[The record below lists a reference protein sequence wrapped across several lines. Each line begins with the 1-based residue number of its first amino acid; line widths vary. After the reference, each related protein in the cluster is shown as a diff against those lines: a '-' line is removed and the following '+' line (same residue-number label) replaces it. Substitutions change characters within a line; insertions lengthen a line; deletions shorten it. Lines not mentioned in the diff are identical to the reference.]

1 MPPPI
6 VRFAPSPT
14 GLLHVGNA
22 RTALLNALYARRE
35 GGTFILRLDD
45 TDRARSEERFVAAIG
60 EDLAWL
66 GIPPDRLARQ
76 SARTALYDAAFERL
90 RAEGRVYACYE
101 TEEELEFR
109 RRRQLAAHQPP
120 VYDRAALKLTE
131 AERAKLEADSK
142 KPYFRFKLER
152 KQVAWDDLVRGRVE
166 IDTASLSDPVARRAD
181 GTWLYSFTSVI
192 DDIEMGVTHIIRGED
207 HLTNSAAQIE
217 MFASLGAKPPR
228 FAHHNLL
235 TLPGGEGMSKRLGHL
250 SLQAL
255 RTSGLEPL
263 AVASAAVLVGTAEAV
278 EPVQSLDALAAKIDF
293 ARVSHGAARFDPA
306 DLEALTARTL
316 HAMPYENAAPRLEKL
331 GVGGGPAFWETVR
344 GNLSRLYD
352 AALWW
357 RVASEAISPALSA
370 ADLEICKS
378 AAVALPP
385 EPWNE
390 ATWEKTSWDAFV
402 ETIKKATGKSG
413 RALFHPLRI
422 ALTGEE
428 RGPELRAL
436 LPFIG
441 RARAAARLQGEKA

>member
-1 MPPPI
+1 MSPPI

-22 RTALLNALYARRE
+22 RTALLNALFARRE

-45 TDRARSEERFVAAIG
+45 TDRARSEERFVAAIE

-76 SARTALYDAAFERL
+76 SARTTHYEETLARL
-90 RAEGRVYACYE
+90 RAAGRVYACYE

-120 VYDRAALKLTE
+120 VYDRAALKLTD
-131 AERAKLEADSK
+131 AERAKLEAEGK
-142 KPYFRFKLER
+142 KPYFRFQLER
-152 KQVAWDDLVRGRVE
+152 KKMAWDDLVRSRIE
-166 IDTASLSDPVARRAD
+166 IDTTSLSDPVVRRAD
-181 GTWLYSFTSVI
+181 GTWLYTLTSVI
-192 DDIEMGVTHIIRGED
+192 DDVEMGVSHIIRGED
-207 HLTNSAAQIE
+207 HLTNSATQVE
-217 MFASLGAKPPR
+217 MFEALGAKLPR

-250 SLQAL
+250 SLQGL
-255 RTSGLEPL
+255 RAEGLEPL

-278 EPVQSLDALAAKIDF
+278 EPVQSLDMLAAKIDF
-293 ARVSHGAARFDPA
+293 ARISRGPARFDPA

-316 HAMPYENAAPRLEKL
+316 HAMPFASAAPRLEKL
-331 GVGGGPAFWETVR
+331 GVAGGSSFWEAVR
-344 GNLSRLYD
+344 GNLSRLD
-352 AALWW
+352 EAALWW

-378 AAVALPP
+378 AAAALPP

-390 ATWEKTSWDAFV
+390 ATWEKANWDAFV

-428 RGPELRAL
+428 RGPELRGL

-441 RARAAARLQGEKA
+441 RARAVARLRGERA

>member
-76 SARTALYDAAFERL
+76 SARTALYDTAFDRL
-90 RAEGRVYACYE
+90 RAEGRIYACFE
-101 TEEELEFR
+101 TEDELEFR

-120 VYDRAALKLTE
+120 VYDRAALKLTD
-131 AERAKLEADSK
+131 AERAKLEAEGK

-152 KQVAWDDLVRGRVE
+152 KKVAWDDLVRGRVE

-181 GTWLYSFTSVI
+181 GTWLYSLTSVI

-217 MFASLGAKPPR
+217 MFESLGAKPPR

-255 RTSGLEPL
+255 RASGLEPL
-263 AVASAAVLVGTAEAV
+263 AVASAAVLVGTAGAV
-278 EPVQSLDALAAKIDF
+278 EPVQSLDTLALKIDF
-293 ARVSHGAARFDPA
+293 ARISHGPARFDPA

-316 HAMPYENAAPRLEKL
+316 HAMPYESAAPRLEKL
-331 GVGGGPAFWETVR
+331 GVGGGSSFWEAVR
-344 GNLSRLYD
+344 GNLSRFAE

-357 RVASEAISPALSA
+357 RVANEAISPALSP
-370 ADLEICKS
+370 ADIEICKS
-378 AAVALPP
+378 AAAALPP

-390 ATWEKTSWDAFV
+390 VTWEKANWDAFV
-402 ETIKKATGKSG
+402 EAIKKATGTSG

-441 RARAAARLQGEKA
+441 RTRTAARLQGKKT